1 MQRTVHTP
9 DGGRLTVAR
18 TLRLFGYDRP
28 SHGESSPPT
37 KRTVADT
44 AADIRGIC
52 ADMGIDRQA
61 TWGHPGGGPRL
72 FLHLRHC
79 RFTWWRPVPPAIP
92 RDPHCF
98 GNDAPSHLIDL
109 HSALSS
115 FPGTARPD
123 RDWLSWCR
131 AQVGPVRYS

>member
-9 DGGRLTVAR
+9 DGGLLTVAR

-79 RFTWWRPVPPAIP
+79 RFTWWRPLTGQCLRRSPEIHTALGMTPP
-92 RDPHCF
+92 H
-98 GNDAPSHLIDL
+98 
-109 HSALSS
+109 
-115 FPGTARPD
+115 T
-123 RDWLSWCR
+123 
-131 AQVGPVRYS
+131 